1 MEKTGDNIINLGSKD
16 LNIDTTTA
24 KGLEKGIAIIAKF
37 IFRAQNGTNKIL
49 YGDPTKQTNDK
60 VSNKGDVQ
68 SALNK
73 GLLNIIDTVAS
84 VDLCNIINYALQQIP
99 GGTPFDPT
107 QPPPTNSPVERA
119 KWKLQKAAYDTQTFI
134 DEYYTQYT
142 DSNNIQSKAGLSQ
155 LIVQV
160 RLSLDEI
167 TQAVSQES
175 SNPILLKS
183 YPELSVLNN
192 FIDNAVGYL
201 DKYTNV
207 NNIKNEDIQ
216 KIISYIDKTRNVCI
230 AIQGINSPASLI
242 NFADSTFNLGLQNQ
256 IERIQKIIDPAR
268 LIPLLKSILKTANNI
283 NSIGR
288 KILGYID
295 TARAIIRIAVLL
307 LKIFKI
313 IVKFLKKLPIPSM
326 YIVVGIQNTITE
338 VQESKL
344 KKDFIDK
351 IIKRLNQI
359 NFVLGLVVIFVN
371 SLLLAIDQIIRSLN
385 IILLNLEACKNVNDD
400 LIGDLKDTIDN
411 LTDTKNKLQSF
422 VNNYNNNANQINKT
436 FGKYTI
442 EIITEQVTD
451 EGINLKRRYGVG
463 ISPENTIVV
472 QSTPT
477 FASLDQ
483 IIINEVKVLLV
494 SGGFVDSDLE
504 GLSNDEILVLTDS
517 LNYLQDGDINIQEI
531 ETSVSE
537 SDFGDSAALLE
548 NGLDLNQFLNNLPG
562 GKALRKRVR
571 KMMQKTSGDLQSDLQ
586 GSDSGGRYSNSL
598 FNKKDDSKLSGKEK
612 REIKKL
618 EKEKESLLKK
628 LQNPDAGNI
637 LGAAFRQNPN
647 SLTEEQKA
655 LVLKNREENTRKWK
669 SRIDEINRRIEE
681 IKK

>member
-385 IILLNLEACKNVNDD
+385 LILLNLEACKNVNDD

-612 REIKKL
+612 REIKK
-618 EKEKESLLKK
+618 
-628 LQNPDAGNI
+628 
-637 LGAAFRQNPN
+637 
-647 SLTEEQKA
+647 
-655 LVLKNREENTRKWK
+655 
-669 SRIDEINRRIEE
+669 
-681 IKK
+681 